1 MTARDIA
8 GRLADKAEE
17 VCKHLL
23 PNGKKRGHRWCCGGV
38 DGGAGKSLKVAL
50 SGPSAGVWA
59 DFGGGPEDRG
69 DLIGLWK
76 SVRRLSLHAACEEAL
91 DWLDVPVSERTSPSP
106 ATVATK
112 PIPTR
117 QPSQTWLRLQEQL
130 KTPTIAELQQ
140 IAALRKFPTIAGLEL
155 AVRAKTLF
163 TAEVFDDGFHEPCWI
178 ITDSSRRNAQARRL
192 DGQPFFGIGGKK
204 AKTIQGCEASWPIGI
219 QDCTTPEIALVE
231 GGPDFLAAHHLTW
244 FLGRAKTTTPVAML
258 GASNQIHAQALPLFS
273 AKTVWIFPHT
283 DDNQAGEKAAQRWS
297 EQLSSVNAAPI
308 PSPLQSKDL
317 NDFIAE
323 CDHEEECV

>member
-1 MTARDIA
+1 MIDRSIIDAVRSSI
-8 GRLADKAEE
+8 RLNEIVQE
-17 VCKHLL
+17 TVGL
-23 PNGKKRGHRWCCGGV
+23 KRKSDDDWIGLCPFHNERTPSFHVHPETGFFKCFGC
-38 DGGAGKSLKVAL
+38 GAGGDVI
-50 SGPSAGVWA
+50 
-59 DFGGGPEDRG
+59 DF
-69 DLIGLWK
+69 
-76 SVRRLSLHAACEEAL
+76 VRRHNGVTFEAAVEL
-91 DWLDVPVSERTSPSP
+91 LTSRTGDVLTK
-106 ATVATK
+106 TVQAK
-112 PIPTR
+112 PRIPTR

-140 IAALRKFPTIAGLEL
+140 IATLRKLPTIAGLEL

-163 TAEVFDDGFHEPCWI
+163 TAEVFDYGFHEPCWI

-192 DGQPFFGIGGKK
+192 DGQPFAGIGGKK

-244 FLGRAKTTTPVAML
+244 FLGRSKTTTPVAML

-283 DDNQAGEKAAQRWS
+283 DDNQAGEKAAARWS
-297 EQLSSVNAAPI
+297 EQLRSVNAAPI